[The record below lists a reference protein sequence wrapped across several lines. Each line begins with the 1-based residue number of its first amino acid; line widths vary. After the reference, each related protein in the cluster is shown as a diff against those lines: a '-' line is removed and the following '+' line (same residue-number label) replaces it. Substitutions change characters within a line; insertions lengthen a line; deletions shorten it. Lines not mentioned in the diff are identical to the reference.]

1 MAAVLPLE
9 VTLSTENGLSDRRN
23 EMTNMSQ
30 GFASRGAHRVVLAL
44 TIVLLSGGYAHAQQK
59 RVVPGPKELPY
70 SEGVVVGNTLYIAG
84 QGGTDE
90 SGKLKPGGIGPETQ
104 ATLENLAKVV
114 NAAGFEL
121 KDVVAVTVYL
131 ADLKEFSEMNK
142 VYRKIHPRPQA
153 DAHDRAGCRLVRQC
167 THRNLGNSCEAAIA

>member
-9 VTLSTENGLSDRRN
+9 VTLSTENGLSDRRK

-30 GFASRGAHRVVLAL
+30 GFASRGARRLVLAL
-44 TIVLLSGGYAHAQQK
+44 TIVLLSSGYAHAQQK

-70 SEGVVVGNTLYIAG
+70 SEAIVVGNTLYIAG

-104 ATLENLAKVV
+104 ATLENLANVV
-114 NAAGFEL
+114 KAAGFEL
-121 KDVVAVTVYL
+121 KYVVAVTVYL
-131 ADLKEFSEMNK
+131 ADMKEFSEMNK
-142 VYRKIHPRPQA
+142 VCRKFMPDPKPTRTTVQVVALYDNARIEI
-153 DAHDRAGCRLVRQC
+153 
-167 THRNLGNSCEAAIA
+167 SAIAVKQP